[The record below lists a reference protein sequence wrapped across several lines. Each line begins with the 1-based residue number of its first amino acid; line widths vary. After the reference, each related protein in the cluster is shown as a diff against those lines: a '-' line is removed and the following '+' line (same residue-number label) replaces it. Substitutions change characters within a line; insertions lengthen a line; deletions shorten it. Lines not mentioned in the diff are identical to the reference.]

1 MSSSVHS
8 SPVFLVTDSFLF
20 VCVCLK
26 WVSWW
31 SAILKITEEL
41 KKYYQKYEVV
51 LVFMLWSRPEVD
63 PDQEKLQWKYTETLK
78 D

>member
-1 MSSSVHS
+1 M
-8 SPVFLVTDSFLF
+8 
-20 VCVCLK
+20 
-26 WVSWW
+26 
-31 SAILKITEEL
+31 KITEEL